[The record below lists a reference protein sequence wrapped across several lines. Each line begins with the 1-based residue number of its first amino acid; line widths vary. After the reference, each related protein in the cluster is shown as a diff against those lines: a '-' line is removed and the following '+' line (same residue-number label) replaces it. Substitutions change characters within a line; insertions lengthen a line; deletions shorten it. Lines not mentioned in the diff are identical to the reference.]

1 MVTGDITHCVVAAVG
16 ALAFHNNIGN
26 LLHRMVGFAEYVDS
40 RVIYIEIKLGIEHT
54 RFNVRRYELWVAVC
68 LANHPK
74 CTVGILALH
83 LVGEHAPI
91 VERNMFASI
100 VAVAVEIV
108 VVDPIEGGISHG
120 VAHLIALEV
129 EGGDMYVEPS
139 REAGFIPEF
148 EIPTAIGEDRVSNPI
163 RMLLQGRTLDMHVVS
178 YIIEDYVHVMCMSGR
193 EHFSKRSI
201 VAEAVVNL
209 RVEDGPITMVT
220 GEFGIGIEP
229 MSPRRCG
236 VLRDR

>member
-16 ALAFHNNIGN
+16 ALAVHNHLSN
-26 LLHRMVGFAEYVDS
+26 LLHRVVRLAEYVDS
-40 RVIYIEIKLGIEHT
+40 RVIYIEIKLGIEHS
-54 RFNVRRYELWVAVC
+54 RLYIRGDELRISVS

-74 CTVGILALH
+74 RTVGVLALH
-83 LVGEHAPI
+83 LVGKHAPI

-129 EGGDMYVEPS
+129 EGRDMYIEPS

-148 EIPTAIGEDRVSNPI
+148 EIPTAVGENRVRDPI
-163 RMLLQGRTLDMHVVS
+163 RMLLEGGTLNMHVVS
-178 YIIEDYVHVMCMSGR
+178 HIIENYVHVMRMSGR
-193 EHFSKRSI
+193 EHFAK
-201 VAEAVVNL
+201 
-209 RVEDGPITMVT
+209 
-220 GEFGIGIEP
+220 
-229 MSPRRCG
+229 
-236 VLRDR
+236 